1 MTDFDLF
8 ENIGETDKSLNGT
21 VEKIQHEDTT
31 LLRIS
36 SSFFDKY
43 LEKGR
48 HPKLIKNQTLH
59 VINYTATEFAE
70 ARDATKQNKKDNEIC
85 SFKFSVV
92 KKFLL
97 AIEMSFGLS
106 RSIFEVIRHSSCC
119 LMIIGYMTKTE
130 DQYKFTYVGGSS
142 YACSPSFGVLVPLL
156 LVEEEVQ
163 NKGFGVALL
172 QCLQYF
178 CNIKI
183 LNYHM
188 LIWVATPSSKL
199 IAFYRKLNFHPT
211 ISSQY
216 AIEHI
221 LPAFISNVINAT
233 G

>member
-36 SSFFDKY
+36 SSFFGKY

-48 HPKLIKNQTLH
+48 QPKLIKNQTLH

-97 AIEMSFGLS
+97 AIETSFGLS
-106 RSIFEVIRHSSCC
+106 RSIFEVIHHSSCS

-130 DQYKFTYVGGSS
+130 DQYKFTYDGGSL
-142 YACSPSFGVLVPLL
+142 YACSPSFGVLVSLL
-156 LVEEEVQ
+156 FVQEEEQ
-163 NKGFGVALL
+163 KKGFWVALL
-172 QCLQYF
+172 
-178 CNIKI
+178 
-183 LNYHM
+183 
-188 LIWVATPSSKL
+188 
-199 IAFYRKLNFHPT
+199 
-211 ISSQY
+211 
-216 AIEHI
+216 
-221 LPAFISNVINAT
+221 
-233 G
+233 